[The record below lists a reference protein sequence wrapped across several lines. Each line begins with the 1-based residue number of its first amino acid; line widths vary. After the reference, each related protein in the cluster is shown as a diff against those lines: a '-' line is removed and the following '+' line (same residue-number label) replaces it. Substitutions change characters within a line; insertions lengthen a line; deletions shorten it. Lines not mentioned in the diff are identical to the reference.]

1 MPSPPSLP
9 AVVRTKRLVLR
20 RQRPEDA
27 TLIREALDA
36 SLEHLRASV
45 AWAQSEPTPLQATRA
60 RLAQSAAAFDAGE
73 AWAFSIFDSGE
84 TRVVGGA
91 GLHLPEPALV
101 RLAGPDAIEAGYWL
115 RADATGLGYATE
127 ATAALVELAF
137 SRLGARSAVICHD
150 PANTPSGGVPRR
162 LGFRCL
168 GSVTNAELP
177 GRQAADGSVRA
188 ATTVWVLGAPVRTIA
203 G

>member
-1 MPSPPSLP
+1 MSPPPSLP
-9 AVVRTKRLVLR
+9 PLVRTARLVLR

-27 TLIREALDA
+27 PLIREAIDS
-36 SLEHLRASV
+36 SLAHLRASV
-45 AWAQSEPTPLQATRA
+45 AWAQAEPTSLAAMRT

-73 AWAFSIFDSGE
+73 AWTFSILDADE
-84 TRVVGGA
+84 TRVLGGV

-101 RLAGPDAIEAGYWL
+101 SLAGPGAIEAGYWL

-127 ATAALVELAF
+127 ATAALAELAF
-137 SRLGARSAVICHD
+137 TRLGARCIVICHD
-150 PANTPSGGVPRR
+150 PANTPSSGVPRR

-168 GSVTNAELP
+168 GAVPNAELP
-177 GRQAADGSVRA
+177 GRQAADGTVRA
-188 ATTVWVLGAPVRTIA
+188 ETMVWLLDAPARTVA